1 MFDYS
6 IMIAVTNRHVFDD
19 APDPE
24 TSFLRQI
31 ARVAG
36 FAPKAVVLR
45 EKDLSERNYADLA
58 VKVLGIGEAKAY
70 LDRHLVIH
78 NYPET
83 ALALGIPRVHLPL
96 AMLRELHASEP
107 DLLSRFD
114 VIGTSVHSVA
124 DAMEAVSCGAT
135 YLFAGNVWETTC
147 KPGLEGRGLQYLREV
162 SASVSIPV
170 YGIGGVSEER
180 MPEVLAAGAAGGCM
194 MSGFMTL

>member
-1 MFDYS
+1 
-6 IMIAVTNRHVFDD
+6 MIAVTNRHVFDD

-24 TSFLRQI
+24 AAFLRQV

-45 EKDLSERNYADLA
+45 EKDLSEKDYADLTA
-58 VKVLGIGEAKAY
+58 KVLGIGEAKAY
-70 LDRHLVIH
+70 LARHLVVH
-78 NYPET
+78 NYPEI

-96 AMLRELHASEP
+96 AMLKEIHAAKP
-107 DLLSRFD
+107 DILSRFD
-114 VIGTSVHSVA
+114 VIGTSVHSVE
-124 DAMEAVSCGAT
+124 DALEAAGCGAT

-147 KPGLEGRGLQYLREV
+147 KPGLDGRGLQYLREV

-180 MPEVLAAGAAGGCM
+180 MPEVLATGAAGGCM